1 MGDIDFINGV
11 NQAAN
16 NVFAYVFI
24 DPKSLDHRDIHST
37 ANRDY
42 VREELLF
49 GLTGLATSVSTAEVD
64 RVIDAALINSPSVG
78 RWAINVP
85 GSIEID
91 PRRLDSKDA
100 HSAANRDF
108 IRGALDG
115 HLANLGRS
123 MNNAQLD
130 GIIDNA
136 LKAPAGAKSFQ
147 ITNLQ
152 ASFVVVNTQG
162 ANADSKNE
170 IARVMSGIRADR
182 LKTVPGTTA
191 IWDRLVGEHEGEHGN
206 RDNVNA
212 PTLREI
218 IVEEAR
224 ADLQSLQWL
233 RANGHNDVAQ
243 ALMDYR
249 VLSAVHSAD
258 ATHATGVA
266 LIAGNVNGITND
278 YMFAARNMGA
288 AILQAVSD
296 EHGLG
301 SERNALRMLEYNPGR
316 FIRTVE
322 RALNRGEFSGPGV
335 SPDMEDHVKAYI
347 AAFRRQVDGITPPVP
362 SGARASVDLENGT
375 TPKLIIGGVTAPE
388 FFASIADPAQAQAA
402 VASNDAV
409 FAETSVRAPAEN
421 PDPPKVA
428 GMKVA

>member
-16 NVFAYVFI
+16 NVFAYIFI
-24 DPKSLDHRDIHST
+24 DPKLLNHRDIHGT

-49 GLTGLATSVSTAEVD
+49 GLTGLRTTVSDAEVD
-64 RVIDAALINSPSVG
+64 AVIDNALTSSPSVE
-78 RWAINVP
+78 RRSVNVP
-85 GSIEID
+85 GSVEID
-91 PRRLDSKDA
+91 PRRLDSKDP

-108 IRGALDG
+108 IRGALNG

-123 MNNAQLD
+123 MTNAQLD

-136 LKAPAGAKSFQ
+136 LRSPAGATSFQ

-152 ASFVVVNTQG
+152 ASVVLVNTQG

-170 IARVMSGIRADR
+170 LASVTSGIRAGR
-182 LKTVPGTTA
+182 LKAVPGTTA
-191 IWDRLVGEHEGEHGN
+191 IWDRLAGEHEGEHGN
-206 RDNVNA
+206 RDTVNA
-212 PTLREI
+212 PTLRDTI
-218 IVEEAR
+218 IEEAR

-249 VLSAVHSAD
+249 VLTAVHSPD
-258 ATHATGVA
+258 ASHATGVA

-278 YMFAARNMGA
+278 YMFAARNMGG
-288 AILQAVSD
+288 AILDAVSN
-296 EHGLG
+296 EHDLG
-301 SERNALRMLEYNPGR
+301 SRRNALRMVEYNPGR

-322 RALNRGEFSGPGV
+322 RALDRGEFRGPGV

-362 SGARASVDLENGT
+362 SGARASVDLEGGS
-375 TPKLIIGGVTAPE
+375 TPTLTIGGVTAPE
-388 FFASIADPAQAQAA
+388 FFASIADPDLAQT
-402 VASNDAV
+402 VASNDPTISEV
-409 FAETSVRAPAEN
+409 GVRAPEN
-421 PDPPKVA
+421 AADTTRAA